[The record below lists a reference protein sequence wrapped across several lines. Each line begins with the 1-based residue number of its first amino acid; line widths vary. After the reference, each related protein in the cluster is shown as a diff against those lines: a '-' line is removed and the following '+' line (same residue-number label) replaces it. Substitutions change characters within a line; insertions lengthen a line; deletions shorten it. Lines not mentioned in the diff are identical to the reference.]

1 MTKIY
6 HYFVEGECEKKFI
19 NELKVPKTDLILP
32 GKVEV
37 LNVVCEKISRQRLM
51 VLNPKTNIILVYDID
66 VENTEILDY
75 NLELLREFKFKNIYH
90 IQSIHNFEEELVYA
104 TSLKTIHE
112 MYQTVSIDEFKSKF
126 IHQNNLFSKLKK
138 MNYDNSKMWSRV
150 NDEKPFSKYSR
161 KKDLTII
168 KK

>member
-90 IQSIHNFEEELVYA
+90 IQSIHNFEEELVCNC
-104 TSLKTIHE
+104 
-112 MYQTVSIDEFKSKF
+112 QSKNVVF
-126 IHQNNLFSKLKK
+126 
-138 MNYDNSKMWSRV
+138 
-150 NDEKPFSKYSR
+150 
-161 KKDLTII
+161 
-168 KK
+168 